1 MLYESCGK
9 LQDREISVTV
19 EMKVSPIYLCPTC
32 GTAVAP
38 RNQRFCSA
46 CGVRLNVL
54 AQATTVTRPPPTA
67 VRRFSDVVNDARFPP
82 GAVLAQR
89 YRIVSLLGRGG
100 MGEVYRGDDLLLRQ
114 PVALKFLPAYATA
127 SEPALSRFLD
137 EVRIARQLSHP
148 NVCRVYDIGEAEG
161 LTFITMEYVDGEDS
175 LVC

>member
-1 MLYESCGK
+1 MVSFRTGT
-9 LQDREISVTV
+9 ISVTV

-32 GTAVAP
+32 GTAVA

-46 CGVRLNVL
+46 CGVRLNAL
-54 AQATTVTRPPPTA
+54 AQATTVTRPPDRCLNFLTSSTTPA
-67 VRRFSDVVNDARFPP
+67 SA

-100 MGEVYRGDDLLLRQ
+100 MGEVYCGDDLLLRQ
-114 PVALKFLPAYATA
+114 PVAMKFLPAYATA

-137 EVRIARQLSHP
+137 EDELRGNYHTRMSVVCMTSARP
-148 NVCRVYDIGEAEG
+148 RVSRSSRWKMSMGK
-161 LTFITMEYVDGEDS
+161 TS